1 MMTDYKFPVGATVH
15 VSRRSL
21 SGQSGDGTFKV
32 LARYPSDTSGPLY
45 RIRSVLGSE
54 ERMVPEHELSRP
66 AERDT
71 RDVRRSDG
79 R

>member
-1 MMTDYKFPVGATVH
+1 MMKDYKFSVGTTVH

-32 LARYPSDTSGPLY
+32 LARYPCDTSGPLY

-54 ERMVPEHELSRP
+54 ERMVPEYELSRP

-71 RDVRRSDG
+71 RDFRRSDG

>member
-1 MMTDYKFPVGATVH
+1 MKGYKFPVGTTVH

-32 LARYPSDTSGPLY
+32 LARYPSETSGPLY

-54 ERMVPEHELSRP
+54 ERMVPEDELSRP
-66 AERDT
+66 AERDP
-71 RDVRRSDG
+71 RDFRRSDD